1 MISICMHGCNGKMG
15 RVISQIVAAD
25 PSCSITCGVDLQS
38 AGTEYPVYSSVTDC
52 QEPFDVVIDFS
63 TAAAVDSLLAQCI
76 SLSKPLVLCT
86 TGLSGAQRQAV
97 AAAAAEIP
105 IFYSANMSLGVNL
118 ITALCRKAASVLAP
132 AGFDIEIVER
142 HHNQKIDAPSGTALS
157 IAESLKDELGDEY
170 FFELDRPAKRQKR
183 DPKEIGISAVRG
195 GTIVGEHTVLF
206 AGRDDLVEIK
216 HTALSKEIFAIG
228 AVNAAK
234 FLLDKAPGLYDMTQ
248 LIG

>member
-1 MISICMHGCNGKMG
+1 MISLCMHGCNGKMG
-15 RVISQIVAAD
+15 RVISQIVAED
-25 PSCSITCGVDLQS
+25 PSSSITCGVDLQS
-38 AGTEYPVYSSVTDC
+38 TGTEYPIYSSVTDC

-63 TAAAVDSLLAQCI
+63 TAAAIDSLLAPCT

-86 TGLSGAQRQAV
+86 TGLSEVQRQAV
-97 AAAAAEIP
+97 AAAAEEIP

-118 ITALCRKAASVLAP
+118 ITALCRKAASILAP
-132 AGFDIEIVER
+132 AGFDVEIIER

-157 IAESLKDELGDEY
+157 MAEALKDELGDEY
-170 FFELDRPAKRQKR
+170 FFELDRSAKRQKR

-206 AGRDDLVEIK
+206 AGRDELVEIK

-234 FLLDKAPGLYDMTQ
+234 FLLGKAPGLYDMTQ